1 MLRAGFDTRRTPKP
15 NGKGLG
21 IAGAFLTSVQR
32 HGLTGL
38 DPTQEAFLTK
48 AALKSLPADLSNR
61 HSLMCRLNSVGR
73 S

>member
-21 IAGAFLTSVQR
+21 IAEAFLTSVQR

-38 DPTQEAFLTK
+38 DPTGRLHSGAG
-48 AALKSLPADLSNR
+48 ALRTARNTL
-61 HSLMCRLNSVGR
+61 
-73 S
+73 